1 MAHQPTTF
9 YSASAGSGKTYTLA
23 RDYLTL
29 LFKSDFNNGYREI
42 LAITFTNKAVAEM
55 KQRILEN
62 LHAFTQVDLP
72 QNLIAIRDHIKAE
85 TGLDNAGIQKKARK
99 IEQKLLHDYA
109 AFDIVTIDSF
119 NHRILRTFAREV
131 ELPDGFEIELDS
143 GRLISKAIH
152 NLIARAG
159 KEKQLTDL
167 LVDFSLSKIDDGKSW
182 DIEFDLHNIAV
193 LILSESHYNYIQ
205 QLKEKSIEDF
215 LELRK
220 QLRSYIKT
228 AQTDIISKGKKLLD
242 YYTSNGLT
250 QNDFSGKSRGIYGWI
265 QKIGTGNIPANGQQ
279 KYLEKALT
287 DSIAGSTS
295 AGNQSTI
302 DAVQSDLVDLIQTFQ
317 ENSGTIALH
326 QNALSSITALSLL
339 NELMHEVDNIKQD
352 EQIVPIYEFNGILSK
367 QIKDQPAPFIYERL
381 GERYRHYFIDEF
393 QDTSKM
399 QWENL
404 MPLIENP
411 LVQMRDD
418 GTKGSLMLVGDAK
431 QSIYRW
437 RGGDADQFLGIL
449 GSGQLFLQEKQN
461 ETLDTNW
468 RSFDTIIKFN
478 NELFKHYGSYLN
490 SDLYKELYENFLH
503 QESTDKTGGYVQID
517 FLDSD
522 ENENLEADLELNS
535 VYPIHVKRQIDQAL
549 TNGFGPSEICVLV
562 RKKKQGDEIA
572 RYLVRQDMSVVSADS
587 LLVAASPRVQLL
599 VQFMHMCM
607 YTEQQQPRYEFL
619 LQYAVLK
626 NQPLIHQFIQS
637 HLQSDIDVLTRDL
650 LSGDDDVYLAF
661 AKAPL
666 FQATEKAAD
675 ALGLFEDHDMRLQ
688 AFLEHVFEFGTGYDK
703 TASGFLESWENKQTG
718 LSVPAAEDPS
728 AIQIMT
734 IHKSKGLEFP
744 VVIVPYCDVLLE
756 EMRDAAGWMPINA
769 ENYLGFEHLYISLKK
784 ECLLYPE
791 PAPAMYN
798 EQLAKAQMDQINTL
812 YVAFTRAKEQLFISC
827 FENKKEKNNYS
838 KVLMEFVENSKWSLE
853 QKTEYKT
860 SNHGSPARITEAEAT
875 TASIL
880 MEDYFVSERV
890 DRIDI
895 STRKGMLWA
904 SEAMEA
910 IDAGT
915 QLHDYLSMIQDVN
928 DLDRVEKAIGLDRSL
943 DDNEGKKLYE
953 KIQRIVS
960 DSKLAEYYKD
970 GIQAINERAILTS
983 DGSKSIPDRLVF
995 DDKKVTVID
1004 YKTGNESPKHKT
1016 QVNRYADLLSS
1027 MGYSIEHKILIYT
1040 DDLHIVKWS

>member
-29 LFKSDFNNGYREI
+29 LFKSAFHNGYREI

-62 LHAFTQVDLP
+62 LHELTKPEIPEDLIP
-72 QNLIAIRDHIKAE
+72 IRDHIKAE
-85 TGLDNAGIQKKARK
+85 TGLDNAGIINKATK

-143 GRLISKAIH
+143 SRLISKAIH
-152 NLIARAG
+152 NLLARAG

-182 DIEFDLHNIAV
+182 DIEYDLHNIAV
-193 LILSESHYNYIQ
+193 LILSESHYNYLE
-205 QLKEKSIEDF
+205 QLKEKSIADF
-215 LELRK
+215 L
-220 QLRSYIKT
+220 QLRTQLRATIKT
-228 AQTDIISKGKKLLD
+228 AEADLIAKAKKLID

-250 QNDFSGKSRGIYGWI
+250 QDDFTGKSRGIYGWI
-265 QKIGTGNIPANGQQ
+265 QKIATGNIPANGQQ

-287 DSIAGSTS
+287 DSIAGTTSTS
-295 AGNQSTI
+295 NQTTI
-302 DAVQSDLVDLIQTFQ
+302 DAVQNDLVDLIQTFQ

-339 NELMHEVDNIKQD
+339 NELMHEIDKIKQE

-367 QIKDQPAPFIYERL
+367 QIKDQPAPFIYERI

-411 LVQMRDD
+411 LVQLRDD

-449 GSGQLFLQEKQN
+449 GSGQLFLQDKRN

-468 RSFDTIIKFN
+468 RSYDTIIKFN
-478 NELFKHYGSYLN
+478 NQLFEHYGSYLN
-490 SDLYKELYENFLH
+490 SELYQDLYLNYLH
-503 QESTDKTGGYVQID
+503 QEPNPKIGGYVQID

-522 ENENLEADLELNS
+522 GNQDLEDDPELNS
-535 VYPIHVKRQIDQAL
+535 IYPIHVKRQIDQAL
-549 TNGFGPSEICVLV
+549 ASGFGPSEICVLV

-599 VQFMHMCM
+599 VQFMRMCL
-607 YTEQQQPRYEFL
+607 YPEQQQPRYEFL
-619 LQYAVLK
+619 LHYAILK
-626 NQPLIHQFIQS
+626 EKTLLHQFIKEN
-637 HLQSDIDVLTRDL
+637 LDKAIDELTKTLLEDADDI
-650 LSGDDDVYLAF
+650 YLAF

-666 FQATEKAAD
+666 FQATEKAAA

-703 TASGFLESWENKQTG
+703 TASSFLESWGNKQSS

-756 EMRDAAGWMPINA
+756 EMRDATGWMPVA
-769 ENYLGFEHLYISLKK
+769 PENYSGFEHLYISLKK
-784 ECLLYPE
+784 ECMLYPE
-791 PAPAMYN
+791 PVPLMYS

-812 YVAFTRAKEQLFISC
+812 YVAFTRAKEQLYISC
-827 FENKKEKNNYS
+827 FENQKEKNNYS
-838 KVLMEFVENSKWSLE
+838 KVLMEFVEKSNWTLQQQTDFKSA
-853 QKTEYKT
+853 
-860 SNHGSPARITEAEAT
+860 NHGNPVRVSKSKET

-880 MEDYFVSERV
+880 MDDYFVSSRTK
-890 DRIDI
+890 RIDI
-895 STRKGMLWA
+895 ATRKGMLWA
-904 SEAMEA
+904 SDAIQA

-915 QLHDYLSMIQDVN
+915 QLHDYLSMIQNVE
-928 DLDRVEKAIGLDRSL
+928 DLDRVKIAIDLDRSL
-943 DDNEGKKLYE
+943 DDNAGKSLFE
-953 KIQRIVS
+953 KIQQIVNLP
-960 DSKLAEYYKD
+960 KIAQYYLPNVE
-970 GIQAINERAILTS
+970 AINERAILSNT
-983 DGSKSIPDRLVF
+983 GSTSIPDRLVF
-995 DDKKVTVID
+995 EEKHVTVMD
-1004 YKTGNESPKHKT
+1004 YKTGTENTKHIT
-1016 QVNRYADLLSS
+1016 QVNRYADLLSQ
-1027 MGYSIEHKILIYT
+1027 MDYDIKKKILIYT
-1040 DDLHIVKWS
+1040 DDLNIVQWD

>member
-62 LHAFTQVDLP
+62 LHAFTQTEIP

-85 TGLDNAGIQKKARK
+85 TGLDNAGIQKKAIK

-131 ELPDGFEIELDS
+131 EIPDGFEIELDS

-228 AQTDIISKGKKLLD
+228 AQTDIITKGKKLLN
-242 YYTSNGLT
+242 YYNSNGLT
-250 QNDFSGKSRGIYGWI
+250 QDDFSGKSRGIYGWI

-287 DSIAGSTS
+287 DSIAGTTG

-302 DAVQSDLVDLIQTFQ
+302 DAVQNDLVDLIQTFQ

-449 GSGQLFLQEKQN
+449 GSGQLFLQEKRN
-461 ETLDTNW
+461 ETLDTNCLQTRHSCPVAPDSA
-468 RSFDTIIKFN
+468 RS
-478 NELFKHYGSYLN
+478 H
-490 SDLYKELYENFLH
+490 H
-503 QESTDKTGGYVQID
+503 
-517 FLDSD
+517 
-522 ENENLEADLELNS
+522 
-535 VYPIHVKRQIDQAL
+535 
-549 TNGFGPSEICVLV
+549 
-562 RKKKQGDEIA
+562 
-572 RYLVRQDMSVVSADS
+572 
-587 LLVAASPRVQLL
+587 
-599 VQFMHMCM
+599 
-607 YTEQQQPRYEFL
+607 
-619 LQYAVLK
+619 
-626 NQPLIHQFIQS
+626 
-637 HLQSDIDVLTRDL
+637 
-650 LSGDDDVYLAF
+650 
-661 AKAPL
+661 
-666 FQATEKAAD
+666 
-675 ALGLFEDHDMRLQ
+675 
-688 AFLEHVFEFGTGYDK
+688 
-703 TASGFLESWENKQTG
+703 
-718 LSVPAAEDPS
+718 
-728 AIQIMT
+728 
-734 IHKSKGLEFP
+734 
-744 VVIVPYCDVLLE
+744 
-756 EMRDAAGWMPINA
+756 
-769 ENYLGFEHLYISLKK
+769 
-784 ECLLYPE
+784 
-791 PAPAMYN
+791 
-798 EQLAKAQMDQINTL
+798 
-812 YVAFTRAKEQLFISC
+812 
-827 FENKKEKNNYS
+827 
-838 KVLMEFVENSKWSLE
+838 
-853 QKTEYKT
+853 
-860 SNHGSPARITEAEAT
+860 
-875 TASIL
+875 
-880 MEDYFVSERV
+880 
-890 DRIDI
+890 
-895 STRKGMLWA
+895 
-904 SEAMEA
+904 
-910 IDAGT
+910 
-915 QLHDYLSMIQDVN
+915 
-928 DLDRVEKAIGLDRSL
+928 
-943 DDNEGKKLYE
+943 
-953 KIQRIVS
+953 
-960 DSKLAEYYKD
+960 
-970 GIQAINERAILTS
+970 
-983 DGSKSIPDRLVF
+983 LVF
-995 DDKKVTVID
+995 
-1004 YKTGNESPKHKT
+1004 SCAPKHKS
-1016 QVNRYADLLSS
+1016 R
-1027 MGYSIEHKILIYT
+1027 
-1040 DDLHIVKWS
+1040 